1 MTIQITYGT
10 VTAAAED
17 IRGAATQ
24 ISGELQNL
32 DTRVQKVVNNWDGEA
47 KAAYQRKHTT
57 WSTDVEGLA
66 STLRQIARA
75 LDDSTA
81 GYQSTD
87 KRAATQFD
95 F

>member
-17 IRGAATQ
+17 IRSAATQ
-24 ISGELQNL
+24 LHGELKNL
-32 DTRVQKVVNNWDGEA
+32 DTRVSKVVSTWDGEA
-47 KAAYQRKHTT
+47 KAAYRAKHTT
-57 WSTDVEGLA
+57 WSTDLEGLTT
-66 STLRQIARA
+66 TLNAIAKA
-75 LDDSTA
+75 LGDSTQ

-87 KRAATQFD
+87 KKAATQFD

>member
-24 ISGELQNL
+24 IVGELKNL
-32 DTRVQKVVNNWDGEA
+32 DTRVSAVVNTWDGDA
-47 KAAYQRKHTT
+47 KAAYQRKHAT
-57 WSTDVEGLA
+57 WSTDLEGLS
-66 STLRQIARA
+66 STLTLIAKA
-75 LDDSTA
+75 LVDSTA

-87 KRAATQFD
+87 KKAATQFD

>member
-17 IRGAATQ
+17 IRSAATQ
-24 ISGELQNL
+24 LHGELKNL
-32 DTRVQKVVNNWDGEA
+32 DTRVTNVVNTWDGEA
-47 KAAYQRKHTT
+47 KAAYHAKHSG
-57 WSTDVEGLA
+57 WSTNLEGLTN
-66 STLRQIARA
+66 TLREIARA

-81 GYQSTD
+81 GYQGTD
-87 KRAATQFD
+87 KKAATQFD